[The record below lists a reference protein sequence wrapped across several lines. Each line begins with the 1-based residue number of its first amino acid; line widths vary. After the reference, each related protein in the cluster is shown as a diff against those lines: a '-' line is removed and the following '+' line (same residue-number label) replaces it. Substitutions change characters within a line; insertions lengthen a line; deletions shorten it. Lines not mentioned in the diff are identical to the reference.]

1 MKVIIDINDD
11 LYYLLVRSNARI
23 WSRTFLVDVDEAI
36 KNGVVIPEGYN
47 AIITCN
53 EDITTEF
60 IE

>member
-11 LYYLLVRSNARI
+11 LYYLLVRSKASV

-47 AIITCN
+47 EIISCD
-53 EDITTEF
+53 EDIISQF
-60 IE
+60 IA